1 MSDRAFVLR
10 FISGKYQGG
19 EYPLQDSGELVI
31 GRSSELDMVLIED
44 MVSRKHA
51 KISLQPGQIAISDL
65 GSTNGT
71 FVNGEKVKKARL
83 KEGDRI
89 LIGTSILKLVGT
101 ARQEGAP
108 VVDPK
113 AAQAQLERTAAA
125 QEKKAGGRSA
135 VAGRLEEVPLVDLL
149 QLLSTSKKT
158 GAIVIKGFRQGRV
171 HLRAGKVVSA
181 IIDADPTLSPKK
193 ALHRMVM
200 WTQGGFEFVPQ
211 DGELPAFPNEIA
223 EPTEQLVMEAMQQA
237 DELGRGNLPAPT
249 AAIGIAMPLTARLRD
264 LSPDEIDLIQL
275 VHNYGVVQAVL
286 DRAAGSDLEVAQKLA
301 ALLQRGYIRQ
311 F

>member
-1 MSDRAFVLR
+1 MSDRAFALR

-19 EYPLQDSGELVI
+19 EYPLADAGELVI

-51 KISLQPGQIAISDL
+51 KLTVAPEQITIADL

-71 FVNGEKVKKARL
+71 FVNGEKVRRAQL

-89 LIGTSILKLVGT
+89 LIGTSILKLVAV
-101 ARQEGAP
+101 ARHPGPAM
-108 VVDPK
+108 DAK
-113 AAQAQLERTAAA
+113 AAQQTLERTAAA
-125 QEKKAGGRSA
+125 QEKRQGGRTA
-135 VAGRLEEVPLVDLL
+135 VQGRLEEVPLVDLL

-158 GAIVIKGFRQGRV
+158 GAIVIRGYRSGRV
-171 HLRAGKVVSA
+171 HLRSGKVVSA
-181 IIDADPTLSPKK
+181 VIDSDPTLPPKK
-193 ALHRMVM
+193 ALYRMVS

-211 DGELPAFPNEIA
+211 EGDLPPMPSEI
-223 EPTEQLVMEAMQQA
+223 TEATEHLVVEAMQQA
-237 DELGRGNLPAPT
+237 DELSRGGLPAST
-249 AAIGIAMPLTARLRD
+249 AAVGIAMPLSPRLRELSAEELD
-264 LSPDEIDLIQL
+264 LLQL

-286 DRAAGSDLEVAQKLA
+286 DRAAGSDLEVSQKIASLIE
-301 ALLQRGYIRQ
+301 RGYLRQ

>member
-1 MSDRAFVLR
+1 MNGQAFALR

-19 EYPLQDSGELVI
+19 EYPLSDTGEVVI
-31 GRSSELDMVLIED
+31 GRSSELDLVLIED

-51 KISLQPGQIAISDL
+51 KLTLQPGQVTISDL

-71 FVNGEKVKKARL
+71 FVNGEKVKRARL

-89 LIGTSILKLVGT
+89 LIGTSILKLVGVT
-101 ARQEGAP
+101 RQAGAP
-108 VVDPK
+108 AIDAR
-113 AAQAQLERTAAA
+113 AAQQNLERTAEA
-125 QEKKAGGRSA
+125 QEKRAGGRSA
-135 VAGRLEEVPLVDLL
+135 VQGRLEEVPLVDLL

-158 GAIVIKGFRQGRV
+158 GAIVIKGYRGGRV

-181 IIDADPTLSPKK
+181 VIDADPTLPPRK
-193 ALHRMVM
+193 ALFRMVS

-211 DGELPAFPNEIA
+211 EGELPPMPDEIA
-223 EPTEQLVMEAMQQA
+223 EGTEQLVMEAMQQV
-237 DELGRGNLPAPT
+237 DELGRGDLPAPT
-249 AAIGIAMPLTARLRD
+249 AAIGIAMPLTPRLSELSHEELD
-264 LSPDEIDLIQL
+264 LLQL

-286 DRAAGSDLEVAQKLA
+286 DRARGSDLEVTEKLA
-301 ALLQRGYIRQ
+301 ALIQRGYLRQ

>member
-1 MSDRAFVLR
+1 MRDRAYALR

-19 EYPLQDSGELVI
+19 EYPLTDAGELVI

-51 KISLQPGQIAISDL
+51 KLTLSPGYIAIADL

-71 FVNGEKVKKARL
+71 FVNGEKVRRAQL

-89 LIGTSILKLVGT
+89 LIGTSILKLVAV
-101 ARQEGAP
+101 ARQATAAM
-108 VVDPK
+108 DAR
-113 AAQAQLERTAAA
+113 AAQQHLERTAAA
-125 QEKKAGGRSA
+125 QEKRQGGRSA
-135 VAGRLEEVPLVDLL
+135 VQGRLEEVPLVDLL

-158 GAIVIKGFRQGRV
+158 GAIVVKGYRAGRV

-181 IIDADPTLSPKK
+181 VIDADPTLSPKK
-193 ALHRMVM
+193 ALYRMVS
-200 WTQGGFEFVPQ
+200 WSQGGFEFVPQ
-211 DGELPAFPNEIA
+211 EGELPPMPDEI
-223 EPTEQLVMEAMQQA
+223 TEATEHVIMEALQQA
-237 DELGRGNLPAPT
+237 DELSRGALPAST
-249 AAIGIAMPLTARLRD
+249 AAVGIAMPLSPRLRELSAEELD
-264 LSPDEIDLIQL
+264 LLQL

-286 DRAAGSDLEVAQKLA
+286 DRADGSDLEVAQKLA
-301 ALLQRGYIRQ
+301 SLIERGYLRQ

>member
-1 MSDRAFVLR
+1 MSDRGFALR

-19 EYPLQDSGELVI
+19 EYPLAESGELVI

-51 KISLQPGQIAISDL
+51 KISLLPGQITISDL

-71 FVNGEKVKKARL
+71 FVNGEKVKRARL

-89 LIGTSILKLVGT
+89 LIGTSILKLVTMTRAAG
-101 ARQEGAP
+101 
-108 VVDPK
+108 VIDSK
-113 AAQAQLERTAAA
+113 AAQQNLERTAEA
-125 QEKKAGGRSA
+125 QEKKTGGRTA
-135 VAGRLEEVPLVDLL
+135 VQGRLEEVPLVDLL

-158 GAIVIKGFRQGRV
+158 GAIVIKGYRGGRV

-181 IIDADPTLSPKK
+181 VIDADPTLLPKK
-193 ALHRMVM
+193 ALFRMVG
-200 WTQGGFEFVPQ
+200 WTQGGFEFVPHE
-211 DGELPAFPNEIA
+211 GEMPLMPSEIA
-223 EPTEQLVMEAMQQA
+223 EGTEQLVMEAMHQS
-237 DELGRGNLPAPT
+237 DELTRGNLPLPT
-249 AAIGIAMPLTARLRD
+249 AAIGIAMPLTPRLRD
-264 LSPDEIDLIQL
+264 LPPDEVDLVQL

-286 DRAAGSDLEVAQKLA
+286 DRASGSDLEVSQKLA
-301 ALLQRGYIRQ
+301 GLIQRGYLRQ